1 MDQRG
6 WIEDIMPY
14 AGGAYMSSNSSSPQH
29 YIIRVAESR
38 DPRPVYLTRTRTEQ
52 HFHPSPPSPA
62 KLAGGG
68 KTMQQSRSSFSS
80 DLANPKIL
88 RSVSLGGAAAGG
100 GAGAGTV
107 ALRTHYESI
116 NDPHLQEFF
125 ERKFKMSTA
134 VSQSYLFFLSHTHS
148 GTEK

>member
-1 MDQRG
+1 
-6 WIEDIMPY
+6 MPY

-52 HFHPSPPSPA
+52 HFHPPPPSPA

-68 KTMQQSRSSFSS
+68 KTMQHTRSSFSS